1 MLRIIG
7 LDPGLRI
14 TGWGVIEIEGNH
26 LRYVAHGVATSQ
38 SGNSLAQRLDQLYT
52 ILSQALDAYQPHEAA
67 VEETFANTNSVSTLK
82 LGMARGVVMFTP
94 AQKGLPV
101 YEYSANHIKK
111 SVVGA
116 GHASKEQVMH
126 MIRMLLPNCGVL
138 TADGADAL
146 AVAICHAH
154 HQQTRMILS
163 KQRIS

>member
-1 MLRIIG
+1 LTRIIG

-14 TGWGVIEIEGNH
+14 TGWGIIEIEGNQLH
-26 LRYVAHGVATSQ
+26 YIAHGTATS
-38 SGNSLAQRLDQLYT
+38 NNANPLAQRLDQIYNGLR
-52 ILSQALDAYQPHEAA
+52 QALDLYQPHEAA
-67 VEETFANTNSVSTLK
+67 VEETFVNTNSVSTLK
-82 LGMARGVVMFTP
+82 LGMARGVVMVTP

-111 SVVGA
+111 SVVGV

-126 MIRMLLPNCGVL
+126 MVRMLLPNCGTL

-154 HQQTRMILS
+154 HHQTRTRWNEKTAS
-163 KQRIS
+163 